1 MLRQAV
7 FSSLITSSEGFS
19 NDFNEEIFPKP
30 HFCVFQLPGRP
41 YLHMFSWTFFFFL
54 KIFFFFFGCE
64 PFFKVFIEF
73 VTILFLF
80 YVLALWSRGLWDLSS
95 LTRDQTCTPC
105 VGRLNLNHQ
114 GSSLLWT
121 LNSVGFWKGTDSLL
135 PSHASSSSSL
145 CHYFCY
151 WHLLSQSQIWEASL
165 SHFVHHLAHSVR
177 CQNVSSSLLLFC
189 FPPSHS
195 FTRYLYV

>member
-19 NDFNEEIFPKP
+19 NDFNKEIFPKP
-30 HFCVFQLPGRP
+30 HFCVFRCLVDPTYICSPG
-41 YLHMFSWTFFFFL
+41 LFFFL
-54 KIFFFFFGCE
+54 KIFFFFLCE

-121 LNSVGFWKGTDSLL
+121 FNSIGFWKGTDSLL
-135 PSHASSSSSL
+135 PSHARSSSSL
-145 CHYFCY
+145 CHYF
-151 WHLLSQSQIWEASL
+151 LLLASTVSAPNLGGIFIPLCASL
-165 SHFVHHLAHSVR
+165 GTFSQVPA
-177 CQNVSSSLLLFC
+177 CQFFLVSFLF
-189 FPPSHS
+189 S
-195 FTRYLYV
+195 